1 MPNTPVGK
9 KRPSTDRP
17 PASRPPAKLQPP
29 RKPTASQARADAAAR
44 KRTRIL
50 YASLA
55 SALVVVLVVVLIV
68 VKVAGGSSK
77 PTTVAAGTPV
87 GTPTPA
93 SVTDT
98 LASIPASQLAAAMQS
113 AGKNVPAPS
122 AITGTALGT
131 TAKPGILYIGAGYCP
146 YCAAERW
153 AIITAL
159 SKFGTFSGLSDSHS
173 SSNDINPNTP
183 TFSFH
188 GATYSSPYLA
198 FTAVEETTSDPSVRL
213 DTPTPAQ
220 QALIQ
225 QYTGGT
231 IPFVDFDGRYL
242 ISGAQYDGKIL
253 AGMTVEQVA
262 AQAADPSSQ
271 IGAEIQASAGT
282 IVQAL
287 CHLTG
292 GQPGNVC
299 SAFPASGA

>member
-1 MPNTPVGK
+1 MAKAPVGK
-9 KRPSTDRP
+9 KRP
-17 PASRPPAKLQPP
+17 PAGRPPAKRPP
-29 RKPTASQARADAAAR
+29 QRRTPAQARAEAARRQRARIWYAAA
-44 KRTRIL
+44 
-50 YASLA
+50 A
-55 SALVVVLVVVLIV
+55 SALVVIIVVVLIV
-68 VKVAGGSSK
+68 VKVAGGSSSTK
-77 PTTVAAGTPV
+77 VATGSSIGA
-87 GTPTPA
+87 PTPA
-93 SVTDT
+93 SVTSQ
-98 LASIPASQLAAAMQS
+98 LASIPASALAGA
-113 AGKNVPAPS
+113 
-122 AITGTALGT
+122 T
-131 TAKPGILYIGAGYCP
+131 TAAGNALTPPSRINGGSPLAVNGKPGVLFIGAGYCP

-153 AIITAL
+153 ALVTAL
-159 SKFGTFSGLSDSHS
+159 LKFGTFTGLTNSHS
-173 SSNDINPNTP
+173 SSSDINPNTP
-183 TFSFH
+183 TLSFH
-188 GATYSSPYLA
+188 GSTYSSPYLS
-198 FTAVEETTSDPSVRL
+198 FTAVEETTSDPNARL

-220 QALIQ
+220 QALIE